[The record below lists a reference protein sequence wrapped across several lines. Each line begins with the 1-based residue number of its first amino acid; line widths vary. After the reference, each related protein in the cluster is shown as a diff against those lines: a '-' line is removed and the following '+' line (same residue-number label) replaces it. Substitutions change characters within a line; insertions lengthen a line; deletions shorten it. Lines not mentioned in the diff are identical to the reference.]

1 MKLLQPKKEK
11 VNKRKTLFDPND
23 LSMKKKSSRGSEKRE
38 ASKSR
43 NSSAGTESG
52 GNMTPSTKNKYKQ

>member
-1 MKLLQPKKEK
+1 M
-11 VNKRKTLFDPND
+11 NKRKTLFDPND